1 MHPSFKTPASLEII
15 GLGPSRVFSESGS
28 ICSRVLRFS
37 QRDEHTGI
45 SMINA
50 LPDEH
55 AGTISTGRVT
65 DSPTI

>member
-1 MHPSFKTPASLEII
+1 M
-15 GLGPSRVFSESGS
+15 
-28 ICSRVLRFS
+28 FS
-37 QRDEHTGI
+37 QLDEPTGI

-55 AGTISTGRVT
+55 AGTISMGRDT